1 MASAEKAESIVSAP
15 RTEGFSRSLGLFQAV
30 AVNMTQICGIGPFVT
45 IPLMVGA
52 MGGPTALIGWVF
64 GALLAIT
71 DGLVWA
77 ELGAAMP
84 GAGGS
89 YLYLREAF
97 QYSTGRLVPFLF
109 VWTAMIFI
117 PLIMSTGV
125 IGLVQYLGYY
135 LPDLATWQVRLISL
149 GVVALVVVAL
159 YRPIASIG
167 KLTTVLW
174 AIMLV
179 AVGGV
184 TLASFTHFDAARAFT
199 VPDGALRLDGRFF
212 SGLGAGLVIAI
223 YDYLGYNTVAY
234 MGGELRD
241 PGRVM
246 PRAIV
251 YSIVGMMAIYLCM
264 NIGVLG
270 AMPWQD
276 IASSKSVGSAVL
288 ERTWGRTAAHV
299 FTGLII
305 VTAFGSV
312 FAGLLGG
319 SRVPYNAAKDRLF
332 FPVFG
337 RLHPRWRF
345 PHVSL
350 LAMAAIT
357 AIGSLFTLDDVINM
371 LVAVMVILQS
381 LAQVAALTILR
392 RRQPALRRPYRMFLY
407 PLPSVVA
414 VIGWIYVYW
423 ASGKTA
429 MGLSLAWIVAGTIAF
444 LIWARVE
451 RTWPF
456 GPRTIHEEY
465 LTAQRDAGQGA

>member
-1 MASAEKAESIVSAP
+1 MASVEKIRSSLKV
-15 RTEGFSRSLGLFQAV
+15 EGFTRSLGLFQAV

-45 IPLMVGA
+45 IPLMVAA
-52 MGGPTALIGWVF
+52 MGGPTALIGWVL
-64 GALLAIT
+64 GAVLAIT

-135 LPDLATWQVRLISL
+135 FPDLATWQTRLISL
-149 GVVALVVVAL
+149 GVVALVVIAL
-159 YRPIASIG
+159 YRGTQAIG
-167 KLTTVLW
+167 KLTTLLW
-174 AIMLV
+174 GIMLI

-184 TLASFTHFDAARAFT
+184 TIASFTHFDAARAFS
-199 VPDGALRLDGRFF
+199 VPDGALRLDGKFF
-212 SGLGAGLVIAI
+212 AGLGAGLIIAV

-234 MGGELRD
+234 MGDELRD

-251 YSIVGMMAIYLCM
+251 YSIAGMMAIYLCM

-276 IASSKSVGSAVL
+276 IAASKSVGSAVL
-288 ERTWGRTAAHV
+288 ERTWGKTSAQV
-299 FTGLII
+299 FTALII

-319 SRVPYNAAKDRLF
+319 SRVPYNAARDRVFL
-332 FPVFG
+332 PVFG

-350 LAMAAIT
+350 LVMGAIT
-357 AIGSLFTLDDVINM
+357 AIGSMFTLDDVINM
-371 LVAVMVILQS
+371 LVAVMVLLQS
-381 LAQVAALTILR
+381 VAQIAALTILR
-392 RRQPALRRPYRMFLY
+392 RRQPALRRPYRMVLY
-407 PLPSVVA
+407 PLPSLVA
-414 VIGWIYVYW
+414 LVGWIYVYW
-423 ASGKTA
+423 ASGATP
-429 MGLSLAWIVAGTIAF
+429 MLLSLAWIAAGTVAF
-444 LIWARVE
+444 VIWARIE

-456 GPRTIHEEY
+456 GPRVIREDY
-465 LTAQRDAGQGA
+465 LTAQRDSEHGS

>member
-1 MASAEKAESIVSAP
+1 
-15 RTEGFSRSLGLFQAV
+15 LG
-30 AVNMTQICGIGPFVT
+30 IIH
-45 IPLMVGA
+45 
-52 MGGPTALIGWVF
+52 
-64 GALLAIT
+64 
-71 DGLVWA
+71 
-77 ELGAAMP
+77 
-84 GAGGS
+84 
-89 YLYLREAF
+89 
-97 QYSTGRLVPFLF
+97 
-109 VWTAMIFI
+109 
-117 PLIMSTGV
+117 
-125 IGLVQYLGYY
+125 LGYY

-212 SGLGAGLVIAI
+212 SGLGAGL
-223 YDYLGYNTVAY
+223 
-234 MGGELRD
+234 
-241 PGRVM
+241 
-246 PRAIV
+246 
-251 YSIVGMMAIYLCM
+251 
-264 NIGVLG
+264 
-270 AMPWQD
+270 
-276 IASSKSVGSAVL
+276 
-288 ERTWGRTAAHV
+288 
-299 FTGLII
+299 
-305 VTAFGSV
+305 
-312 FAGLLGG
+312 
-319 SRVPYNAAKDRLF
+319 YNAAKDRLF

-337 RLHPRWRF
+337 RLHPRRRF

-381 LAQVAALTILR
+381 LAQIAALTILR
-392 RRQPALRRPYRMFLY
+392 RRQPTLRRPYRMFLY
-407 PLPSVVA
+407 PLPSAVA

-423 ASGKTA
+423 ASGKAA
-429 MGLSLAWIVAGTIAF
+429 MGLSLAWIAAGTIAF

-456 GPRTIHEEY
+456 GPRAIHEEY
-465 LTAQRDAGQGA
+465 LTAQRDAGQGS